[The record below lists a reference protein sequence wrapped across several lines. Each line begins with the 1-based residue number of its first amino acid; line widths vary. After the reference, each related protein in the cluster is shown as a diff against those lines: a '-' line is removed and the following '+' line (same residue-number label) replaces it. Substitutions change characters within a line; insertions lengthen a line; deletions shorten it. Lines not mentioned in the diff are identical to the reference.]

1 MTFRISLPKPA
12 VQSVP
17 SPHVPRKRFCSNPSH
32 LNNTDLLS
40 SPSATTLITANANY
54 QEGKLLDIHIIYPE
68 SDSSMPAARIP
79 VTRPQA
85 QASPL
90 PMLHLY
96 KSLLPRYHLSPHDPL
111 HRNIFIHVQPT
122 STGPPPP
129 HATPKDRLTLPLPPT
144 IFAPRIGPSLTMEDP
159 DYPLRSRSRIQK
171 SYDNT
176 SKFTI
181 SDRRRKVITWT
192 LARGFRYFS
201 RHDGTR
207 NEAGSSLNPA
217 RWKAETM

>member
-1 MTFRISLPKPA
+1 MFTPKSRV
-12 VQSVP
+12 VQSAP
-17 SPHVPRKRFCSNPSH
+17 SQHLPSKRFCLNLSH
-32 LNNTDLLS
+32 LNNTDFLS
-40 SPSATTLITANANY
+40 SPSAATLIKAHTNY
-54 QEGKLLDIHIIYPE
+54 REEKLLDVHIKYPG
-68 SDSSMPAARIP
+68 SNSSTSIARIP
-79 VTRPQA
+79 VIRPQA
-85 QASPL
+85 QASSFHMLLRYKPL
-90 PMLHLY
+90 LR
-96 KSLLPRYHLSPHDPL
+96 RYHISPHDPL
-111 HRNIFIHVQPT
+111 HRNIFIHLQPT

-201 RHDGTR
+201 RHNGTR
-207 NEAGSSLNPA
+207 NDAGCSLNPA
-217 RWKAETM
+217 RWKAESM